1 MQRKKWTQV
10 GKFSSEIFR
19 RRPTGIGDCRSSSGS
34 LKPPNF
40 WDNASVEEVL
50 DRAVEHTASRPGAQ
64 SGRIFHERPSI
75 ADDAGRFRAADLFD
89 LVSARHLY
97 GNRGVVRALI
107 GIRLIELAMP
117 QG

>member
-1 MQRKKWTQV
+1 MVGDINGCRWPPRSRKPCK
-10 GKFSSEIFR
+10 
-19 RRPTGIGDCRSSSGS
+19 
-34 LKPPNF
+34 F

-50 DRAVEHTASRPGAQ
+50 DRVVEHTASRPGAQ

-75 ADDAGRFRAADLFD
+75 ADDAGRYRAADLFD

-107 GIRLIELAMP
+107 GSRLIELAVP